1 MVTWQ
6 TGEGDLVHGQ
16 IAMGN
21 IVRRHQ
27 TKASKKKQMPSWRKG
42 LRGWF
47 WKKSFQPRPLS
58 LAPSLLTSNH
68 RSCCEDGPCKHRI

>member
-47 WKKSFQPRPLS
+47 WKKKFSAQTSVFGS
-58 LAPSLLTSNH
+58 LIA
-68 RSCCEDGPCKHRI
+68 DI

>member
-21 IVRRHQ
+21 IVRRDQ

-47 WKKSFQPRPLS
+47 WKKKF
-58 LAPSLLTSNH
+58 
-68 RSCCEDGPCKHRI
+68 